1 MQDNTSLLSLVSL
14 PTDTAALLQFPVN
27 ESANSGLR
35 MMFDCSDHLS
45 DVDSGGFSSFLLQ
58 VRTNFSTRNILNAM
72 RAFQA
77 KHSIIIYTLFS
88 YIFVV
93 WCMYLP

>member
-35 MMFDCSDHLS
+35 MMFDCSDHLA

-58 VRTNFSTRNILNAM
+58 VLTNFSIKNILNAT

-77 KHSIIIYTLFS
+77 KHSIIVYMLFS